1 MSLPGFN
8 MVSVD
13 ISSRRTKRVLPVSA
27 QSTQTIIP
35 FANLSEYPEPNTLP
49 WLDQLSTRIS
59 QLTPEQAQW
68 RREGVVTLESFLP
81 DNLIDAYIKR
91 RKREGIVG
99 WVGAT
104 PYEHV
109 PELRALALYRP
120 LTQLMRDLVGEE
132 MMLHLALTGWISSE
146 RGWHQDDYLN
156 PPGVNGWYAAVWMA
170 LDTIHPDSG
179 PFEYY
184 PGSHRWSLLRG
195 EKVRSFMTAEDRAMP
210 DSEAKWPVITERFV
224 LPAVEAE
231 AARRG
236 TPVKQFLGKR
246 GDVLIWHGRLMHRGR
261 KPNVPL
267 MERRSLITHYSGVNH
282 RADMTVRA
290 EQGGSTYAVFNFPLG

>member
-1 MSLPGFN
+1 MPTA
-8 MVSVD
+8 VAAAA
-13 ISSRRTKRVLPVSA
+13 P
-27 QSTQTIIP
+27 P
-35 FANLSEYPEPNTLP
+35 FSDLSEYPDPDTLP
-49 WLDQLSTRIS
+49 WLDQLSVEASR
-59 QLTPEQAQW
+59 LTPEQAQW
-68 RREGVVTLESFLP
+68 RREGVATLEGFLP
-81 DNLIDAYIKR
+81 DDLVDAYIAR
-91 RKREGIVG
+91 REREDIVG
-99 WVGAT
+99 WVSPT

-132 MMLHLALTGWISSE
+132 MMLHLALTGWMSSE
-146 RGWHQDDYLN
+146 RAWHQDDYLN

-184 PGSHRWSLLRG
+184 PGSHRWPLLRG
-195 EKVRSFMTAEDRAMP
+195 EKVRSFMTDEERAER
-210 DSEAKWPVITERFV
+210 DSLGVNQWARITERFV

-231 AARRG
+231 AARRR
-236 TPVKQFLGKR
+236 TPIKQFLGKR

-282 RADMTVRA
+282 RPDMPERA
-290 EQGGSTYAVFNFPLG
+290 EQDGSVYAIFNYPLR

>member
-1 MSLPGFN
+1 M
-8 MVSVD
+8 
-13 ISSRRTKRVLPVSA
+13 LPVLASR
-27 QSTQTIIP
+27 TQAAPT
-35 FANLSEYPEPNTLP
+35 FADLSEYPDPDTLP
-49 WLDQLSTRIS
+49 WLDQLSVDSSR
-59 QLTPEQAQW
+59 LTPEQTQW
-68 RREGVVTLESFLP
+68 RREGVVVLERFLP
-81 DNLIDAYIKR
+81 DDLIDAYIAR
-91 RKREGIVG
+91 REREDIIG
-99 WVGAT
+99 WVSPT

-146 RGWHQDDYLN
+146 RAWHQDDYLN
-156 PPGVNGWYAAVWMA
+156 PPSVNGWYAAVWMA

-184 PGSHRWSLLRG
+184 PGSHRWPLLRG
-195 EKVRSFMTAEDRAMP
+195 TKVRAFMTDEDRAEQ
-210 DSEAKWPVITERFV
+210 DSHIHWPRITEPYV
-224 LPAVEAE
+224 LPAVETE

-236 TPVKQFLGKR
+236 TPIKQFLGKR

-267 MERRSLITHYSGVNH
+267 MERRSLITHYSGVTH
-282 RADMTVRA
+282 RPDMQNRA
-290 EQGGSTYAVFNFPLG
+290 EQDGSVYAVFNDPLR

>member
-1 MSLPGFN
+1 MLTPLAAA
-8 MVSVD
+8 V
-13 ISSRRTKRVLPVSA
+13 P
-27 QSTQTIIP
+27 P
-35 FANLSEYPEPNTLP
+35 FSDLSDYPDPDTLP
-49 WLDQLSTRIS
+49 WLDQLSVDASR
-59 QLTPEQAQW
+59 LTPEQAQW
-68 RREGVVTLESFLP
+68 RREGVVTLEGFLP
-81 DNLIDAYIKR
+81 DDLIDAYIAR
-91 RKREGIVG
+91 REREDIIG
-99 WVGAT
+99 WVSPT

-146 RGWHQDDYLN
+146 RAWHQDDYLN
-156 PPGVNGWYAAVWMA
+156 PPGVDGWYAAVWMA

-184 PGSHRWSLLRG
+184 PGSHRWPLLRG
-195 EKVRSFMTAEDRAMP
+195 EKVRSFMTDEERAER
-210 DSEAKWPVITERFV
+210 DSLGVNQWARITERFV

-236 TPVKQFLGKR
+236 VPIKQFLGKR

-267 MERRSLITHYSGVNH
+267 MERRSLITHYSGLNH
-282 RADMTVRA
+282 RSDMQERA
-290 EQGGSTYAVFNFPLG
+290 EQDGSVYAIFNYPLR

>member
-1 MSLPGFN
+1 MPTA
-8 MVSVD
+8 VAAAA
-13 ISSRRTKRVLPVSA
+13 P
-27 QSTQTIIP
+27 P
-35 FANLSEYPEPNTLP
+35 FSDLSEYPDPDTLP
-49 WLDQLSTRIS
+49 WLDQLSVDASR
-59 QLTPEQAQW
+59 LTPEQAQW
-68 RREGVVTLESFLP
+68 RREGVATLEGFLP
-81 DNLIDAYIKR
+81 DDLVDAYVAR
-91 RKREGIVG
+91 RERENIVG
-99 WVGAT
+99 WVSPT

-132 MMLHLALTGWISSE
+132 MMLHLALTGWMSSE
-146 RGWHQDDYLN
+146 RAWHQDDYLN

-184 PGSHRWSLLRG
+184 PGSHRWPLLRG
-195 EKVRSFMTAEDRAMP
+195 EKVRSFMTDDERAER
-210 DSEAKWPVITERFV
+210 DSLGVNQWARITERFV

-231 AARRG
+231 AVRRR
-236 TPVKQFLGKR
+236 TPIKQFLGKR

-261 KPNVPL
+261 TPNVPL

-282 RADMTVRA
+282 RPDMPKRA
-290 EQGGSTYAVFNFPLG
+290 EQDGSVYAIFNYPLR

>member
-1 MSLPGFN
+1 
-8 MVSVD
+8 MVTALAAAPSFSD
-13 ISSRRTKRVLPVSA
+13 
-27 QSTQTIIP
+27 
-35 FANLSEYPEPNTLP
+35 LSEYLDPDTLP
-49 WLDQLSTRIS
+49 WLDQITVDTAR
-59 QLTPEQAQW
+59 LTPEQAQW
-68 RREGVVTLESFLP
+68 RREGVVTLERFLP
-81 DNLIDAYIKR
+81 DDLVDAYITR
-91 RKREGIVG
+91 REREPIIG
-99 WVGAT
+99 WISPT

-146 RGWHQDDYLN
+146 RAWHQDDYLN

-184 PGSHRWSLLRG
+184 PGSHRWPLLRG
-195 EKVRSFMTAEDRAMP
+195 EKVRAFMTDADWAEP
-210 DSEAKWPVITERFV
+210 DSNIHWPKISERYVI
-224 LPAVEAE
+224 PAVETE

-236 TPVKQFLGKR
+236 TPIKQFLGKR

-282 RADMTVRA
+282 RPDMQARA
-290 EQGGSTYAVFNFPLG
+290 EQDGSVYAVFNSVLR

>member
-1 MSLPGFN
+1 MPTA
-8 MVSVD
+8 VAAAA
-13 ISSRRTKRVLPVSA
+13 P
-27 QSTQTIIP
+27 P
-35 FANLSEYPEPNTLP
+35 FSDLSEYPDSDTLP
-49 WLDQLSTRIS
+49 WLDQLSVDASR
-59 QLTPEQAQW
+59 LTPEQAQW
-68 RREGVVTLESFLP
+68 RREGVVTLEGFLP
-81 DNLIDAYIKR
+81 DDLVDAYVAR
-91 RKREGIVG
+91 RERENIVG
-99 WVGAT
+99 WVSPT

-132 MMLHLALTGWISSE
+132 MMLHLALTGWMSSE
-146 RGWHQDDYLN
+146 RAWHQDDYLN

-184 PGSHRWSLLRG
+184 PGSHRWPLLRG
-195 EKVRSFMTAEDRAMP
+195 EKVRSFMTDDERAER
-210 DSEAKWPVITERFV
+210 DSLGVNQWARITERFV

-231 AARRG
+231 AVRRR
-236 TPVKQFLGKR
+236 TPIKQFLGKR

-261 KPNVPL
+261 KPDVPL

-282 RADMTVRA
+282 RPDMPERA
-290 EQGGSTYAVFNFPLG
+290 EQDGSVYAIFNYPLR